1 MQKRVYA
8 IAPVNINFEVKQH
21 GQRMSPVI
29 SAIKPAA
36 TAATPDGAPEGNSGC
51 EKNRTLA
58 LEC

>member
-8 IAPVNINFEVKQH
+8 IAPANINFEVKQH

-51 EKNRTLA
+51 K
-58 LEC
+58 